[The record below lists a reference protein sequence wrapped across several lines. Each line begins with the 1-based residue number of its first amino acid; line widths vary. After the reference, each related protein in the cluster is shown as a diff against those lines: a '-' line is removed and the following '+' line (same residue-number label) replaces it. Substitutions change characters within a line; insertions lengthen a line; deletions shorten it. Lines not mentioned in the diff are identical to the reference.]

1 MTYIVIKG
9 DELYHHGVK
18 GMKWGVRRY
27 QNADGSLKA
36 AGRKRYTDNEPGKL
50 KKFIQTKKANYRN
63 FRNYRKMER
72 EASEKYNLEEHFK
85 NKTRETQTNRAINK
99 MVKDTYDPDRT
110 HSLYERDDFKPMGDK
125 YAKKYERQVKK
136 AEAYVNKKFTE
147 EFGSEKLE
155 QAKKTE
161 AFVEGAEA
169 VAAIVG
175 AIGLFAYSMKR

>member
-27 QNADGSLKA
+27 QNADGTLKA
-36 AGRKRYTDNEPGKL
+36 AGRKRHTDNEPGKL

-85 NKTRETQTNRAINK
+85 NKTRETRTNRAINK
-99 MVKDTYDPDRT
+99 MVNDTYDT
-110 HSLYERDDFKPMGDK
+110 NYKVYDDFNPIGDK
-125 YAKKYERQVKK
+125 YAKKYERQAKK
-136 AEAYVNKKFTE
+136 AEEYVNKKFTE

-175 AIGLFAYSMKR
+175 AIGLYAYSMKR